1 MIFRNEY
8 RIRFIYKCH
17 NPLTIRIGDQRI
29 IASITHHQNSGQNS
43 KESEKGEDGND
54 DDDEGGGKD
63 DLDLDHLLLPWSCC
77 IPDALE
83 NFASKVALLLC
94 K

>member
-1 MIFRNEY
+1 MKIA
-8 RIRFIYKCH
+8 
-17 NPLTIRIGDQRI
+17 TGDQRI
-29 IASITHHQNSGQNS
+29 IASIMHHHNSGQNS
-43 KESEKGEDGND
+43 EPSEKGGDGND
-54 DDDEGGGKD
+54 DDDEGEGKN

>member
-1 MIFRNEY
+1 MY
-8 RIRFIYKCH
+8 IYY
-17 NPLTIRIGDQRI
+17 NPLKITTGDQRI
-29 IASITHHQNSGQNS
+29 IASIMHHHNSGKNS
-43 KESEKGEDGND
+43 EQSEKGGDGND
-54 DDDEGGGKD
+54 DDDEGEGKD

-83 NFASKVALLLC
+83 NFASKVRPPLN

>member
-1 MIFRNEY
+1 MKIA
-8 RIRFIYKCH
+8 
-17 NPLTIRIGDQRI
+17 TGDQRI
-29 IASITHHQNSGQNS
+29 IASIMHHHNSGQNS
-43 KESEKGEDGND
+43 EPSEKGGDGND
-54 DDDEGGGKD
+54 DDDEGEGKN

-83 NFASKVALLLC
+83 SFASKVRLPSN

>member
-1 MIFRNEY
+1 MKIA
-8 RIRFIYKCH
+8 
-17 NPLTIRIGDQRI
+17 TGDQRI
-29 IASITHHQNSGQNS
+29 IASIMHNRNSGQNYE
-43 KESEKGEDGND
+43 ESEKGEDGND
-54 DDDEGGGKD
+54 DGDEGEGKD

-83 NFASKVALLLC
+83 NFASKVRPPLN

>member
-1 MIFRNEY
+1 MKIA
-8 RIRFIYKCH
+8 
-17 NPLTIRIGDQRI
+17 TGDQRI
-29 IASITHHQNSGQNS
+29 IASIMHHHNSGKNS
-43 KESEKGEDGND
+43 EQSEKRGDGND
-54 DDDEGGGKD
+54 DDDEGEGKN

-83 NFASKVALLLC
+83 NFASKVRPPLN